1 MEEIQTEVSNAKA
14 KNGTTKTRRFLD
26 QCLGRIAI
34 TKDLIS
40 NKINI

>member
-1 MEEIQTEVSNAKA
+1 MQEIQNEISNAKA

-34 TKDLIS
+34 IKDLIS